1 MSVNAKEFMAIKRSN
16 GTNTIT
22 KTLTLKN
29 CISIMKKD
37 EYMNADGELES
48 GPMGVLSKWS
58 RIEIGFAQKETVN
71 GKTVRAGGCGSINID
86 CLDDLYMKTQ
96 YLQNKIV
103 DYQLSKMVANTAEST
118 DTLQELETIVNYLPR
133 DMVQGKG
140 MTAIQIAKKFSIT
153 QVVAAANNLEAQAA
167 KGGKFAQSNQSQA
180 DSLLIAMLVANRDK
194 DFIKPTVAESFNND
208 QRKFLVACDEYY
220 KNNDRNDE
228 GCIYIETMRKLLKA
242 KKIDSRV
249 FKAKDTAGT
258 TGGYIELYS
267 VFKTPNVNKTEKDYP
282 GYTKAYEI
290 KISANPM
297 KDYPYRVEL
306 TTMLG
311 KPRTDK
317 EGKVQDV
324 GIDVKA
330 GVINKKQFVMDLESK
345 EWTNAIRKMTAMRD
359 GMMDLGFRVA
369 FNEADKLERQA
380 AMAARTV
387 SA

>member
-1 MSVNAKEFMAIKRSN
+1 MSVNAKEFMTIKRSN
-16 GTNTIT
+16 STNTVT
-22 KTLTLKN
+22 KTLTFKN
-29 CISIMKKD
+29 CISIMQKN

-48 GPMGVLSKWS
+48 GPMGVLSRWS
-58 RIEIGFAQKETVN
+58 RIEIGFAQRETID

-103 DYQLSKMVANTAEST
+103 DYQLSKMTANTAENI
-118 DTLQELETIVNYLPR
+118 DTISELETIVSYLPR
-133 DMVQGKG
+133 DMAQGKG
-140 MTAIQIAKKFSIT
+140 MTAIQIAKMFSIA
-153 QVVAAANNLEAQAA
+153 QVVGAANNLEAQAS
-167 KGGKFAQSNQSQA
+167 KGGKFAKSNQSQA

-194 DFIKPTVAESFNND
+194 DFIKPTVAESFTNG
-208 QRKFLVACDEYY
+208 QREFLAACDEYY
-220 KNNDRNDE
+220 RNNDKNDE
-228 GCIYIETMRKLLKA
+228 GCIYIEAMRKLLKA

-249 FKAKDTAGT
+249 FKVNDTVGT
-258 TGGYIELYS
+258 TGGYIELYN
-267 VFKTPNVNKTEKDYP
+267 VFKTPNVRKLEDDYP

-290 KISANPM
+290 RISANPM
-297 KDYPYRVEL
+297 KDYPYRIEL

-317 EGKVQDV
+317 NGNVQDV

-380 AMAARTV
+380 AMAARAV